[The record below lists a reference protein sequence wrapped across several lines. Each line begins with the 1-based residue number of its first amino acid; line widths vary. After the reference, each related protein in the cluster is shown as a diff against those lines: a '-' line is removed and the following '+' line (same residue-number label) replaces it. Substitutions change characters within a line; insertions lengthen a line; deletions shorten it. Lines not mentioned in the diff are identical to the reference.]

1 MTSAA
6 LDRAREHMR
15 STNGPRSVQHIA
27 ATLRLSGP
35 LIATL
40 TGNWESPR
48 RHEKDVVKNVKRT
61 QEPSHRADMDSI

>member
-48 RHEKDVVKNVKRT
+48 RHEK
-61 QEPSHRADMDSI
+61 S